1 MFGNT
6 SWAILAHCPESEAQP
21 LPSYCQAQPNP
32 QPANLQLGAEIALIS
47 QLSWTTHQPTQ
58 DSSFEF
64 KSQEL
69 AKPKPASQAP
79 AVGWD
84 SLNLTTELNH
94 PPTQGSSFEFK
105 SQELASW

>member
-1 MFGNT
+1 MSKSVCVYEWCVFVLCIAKL
-6 SWAILAHCPESEAQP
+6 S
-21 LPSYCQAQPNP
+21 PS
-32 QPANLQLGAEIALIS
+32 QPANPQLGAEIALIS

-64 KSQEL
+64 KFQEL

>member
-1 MFGNT
+1 MGWD
-6 SWAILAHCPESEAQP
+6 SL
-21 LPSYCQAQPNP
+21 
-32 QPANLQLGAEIALIS
+32 NL
-47 QLSWTTHQPTQ
+47 TTENNHHPPTQ